1 MQKKEY
7 SVEIGG
13 KNLTA
18 IFTDLAEQAH
28 GSVMLRYGETI
39 VLATVCMSK
48 DKQNGLGFFN
58 LTVDYVEK
66 FYAAGKILG
75 SRFAR
80 REGKPSEDSIL
91 ASRVIDRTLRPLFDQ
106 SIRHAVQVIVTV
118 ISIDDN
124 DPTILAV
131 NAASLALAV
140 SNIPW
145 NGPVGCVRVGKYDP
159 EGKSTSY
166 SPRLSSGVA
175 GGAGDDLIINAPH
188 SFYDN
193 EAEYK
198 FDLTVCGKDGNI
210 NMIEASARETM
221 EGELEEALKRASE
234 EINKLE
240 EFQKNIVKK
249 IGKEK
254 RVIEKGTISPES
266 VKLFNENILPK
277 IEDAIFTRAGLR
289 RVEAGFDPAEAGLR
303 HAEAGYCLA
312 EAGKMKI
319 DELHN
324 IWNKMIADE
333 YPEREDFSLEDNL
346 FDDTVN
352 DILHQKAI
360 EEGKRADGRK
370 MDEVRN
376 LFAQAGGI
384 SKSLHG
390 SGIFYRGG
398 THVLSVLTLGG
409 PEDRHLIDGMQSKV
423 EKRFMH
429 HYNFPPYS
437 SGETGRTSFTNRR
450 EVGHGALAEKALV
463 MVLPS
468 ITEFP
473 YTIRLVSESMASN
486 GSTSQASICAS
497 TLALMDGGVPIKAP
511 VAGIAMGLMLREAK
525 SQGIKG
531 SKNSLPLAHAR
542 GQNLEYKILTDI
554 QGPEDHYGDMDFKI
568 AGTKAG
574 VTAIQL
580 DVKVEGVSI
589 KILGEA
595 MTQAKNARMIILDK
609 IEKEISAPRKDISP
623 NAPKILIIKIKP
635 DMIGMVIGAGGKTI
649 KEIKEKTGAEITIED
664 NGTVYFTGKGDSAE
678 KAKSIV
684 LEMTREYIVGEVLKG
699 EVVKIAAFG
708 VFVKLN
714 SFTDGMVH
722 ISELA
727 SFHVERV
734 SDIIKEG
741 MIVPVKVLSIDRE
754 KGRIGLSIREVDKD
768 FFNGKK

>member
-1 MQKKEY
+1 M
-7 SVEIGG
+7 EIGG

-28 GSVMLRYGETI
+28 GSVMLKYGETI
-39 VLATVCMSK
+39 VLATVCMSH
-48 DKQNGLGFFN
+48 DKQKGLGFFN

-75 SRFAR
+75 SRFVR
-80 REGKPSEDSIL
+80 REGKPSEDAIL
-91 ASRVIDRTLRPLFDQ
+91 ASRVIDRTLRPLFEQ

-118 ISIDDN
+118 ISVDDN

-140 SNIPW
+140 SNVPW
-145 NGPVGCVRVGKYDP
+145 NGPIGCVRIGKYD
-159 EGKSTSY
+159 
-166 SPRLSSGVA
+166 
-175 GGAGDDLIINAPH
+175 DDNLKINP
-188 SFYDN
+188 SQNLRQD
-193 EAEYK
+193 EAQYK
-198 FDLTVCGKDGNI
+198 FDLTVCGKNGNI
-210 NMIEASARETM
+210 NMIEASAHQTTEK
-221 EGELEEALKRASE
+221 ELEEALVRASE

-240 EFQKNIVKK
+240 EFQKNIVKE

-254 RVIEKGTISPES
+254 RIIAKETINSES

-277 IEDAIFTRAGLR
+277 MEDAIFAG
-289 RVEAGFDPAEAGLR
+289 
-303 HAEAGYCLA
+303 
-312 EAGKMKI
+312 AGKAKI
-319 DELHN
+319 DALHTE
-324 IWNKMIADE
+324 WNKMVADK
-333 YPEREDFSLEDNL
+333 YSEREDFSLEDNL
-346 FDDTVN
+346 FDDTEN
-352 DILHQKAI
+352 DILHAKAI
-360 EEGKRADGRK
+360 EENKRADGRK
-370 MDEVRN
+370 MNEVRD
-376 LFAQAGGI
+376 LYAQAGGV
-384 SKSLHG
+384 SSVLHG

-409 PEDRHLIDGMQSKV
+409 PEERNLVDGLQLKV

-437 SGETGRTSFTNRR
+437 SGETGRASFTNRR
-450 EVGHGALAEKALV
+450 EVGHGALAEKALA

-468 ITEFP
+468 VSEFP

-525 SQGIKG
+525 SG
-531 SKNSLPLAHAR
+531 AA
-542 GQNLEYKILTDI
+542 LEYKILTDI
-554 QGPEDHYGDMDFKI
+554 QGPEDHHGDMDFKV
-568 AGTKAG
+568 AGTRTG

-580 DVKVEGVSI
+580 DVKVEGVPI

-595 MTQAKNARMIILDK
+595 MLQAKEARAKILDA
-609 IEKEISAPRKDISP
+609 IEAEIKDPRKDISV

-635 DMIGMVIGAGGKTI
+635 DMIGLVIGGGGKTI

-664 NGTVYFTGKGDSAE
+664 DGTVYFTGKADSAE
-678 KAKSIV
+678 KAKKIV
-684 LEMTREYIVGEVLKG
+684 EDMTHEYVVGETLQG
-699 EVVKIAAFG
+699 EIVKVADFGAF
-708 VFVKLN
+708 VRLN
-714 SFTDGMVH
+714 AFTDGMVH

-727 SFHVERV
+727 PFRVERV

-741 MIVPVKVLSIDRE
+741 MIVPVKIISVDRE
-754 KGRIGLSIREVDKD
+754 KGRIGLSIKEVDKD
-768 FFNGKK
+768 FFNGK